1 MQDSGSGGNASLR
14 RPVFSAETGLRIME
28 TGEYNESIHS
38 EQSETGC
45 FAVFILWEG
54 AMEIRV
60 MNENSAELP
69 VLEAINEE
77 AIPEDERCSLSDM
90 LATGASVWC
99 IVSDREP
106 AGFMAVRH
114 YGNLVYLAYL
124 AVRKDLR
131 SKGIGG
137 SAVRELIRRSPGR
150 QVVVEYEAPESPDV
164 LNAVKRF
171 YLRNGFYETEWY
183 THYDNT
189 LFEIGC
195 SERDFDSE
203 EFRAFAADIAK
214 VVSDHIPNPFR
225 KSETPDAAERR
236 TVSL

>member
-1 MQDSGSGGNASLR
+1 
-14 RPVFSAETGLRIME
+14 
-28 TGEYNESIHS
+28 
-38 EQSETGC
+38 
-45 FAVFILWEG
+45 
-54 AMEIRV
+54 MEIR
-60 MNENSAELP
+60 EITGNSAELP

-77 AIPEDERCSLSDM
+77 AIPENERCSLSDM
-90 LATGASVWC
+90 LATGASLWC

-106 AGFMAVRH
+106 VGFMAVRC

-137 SAVRELIRRSPGR
+137 GAVRELIRRNPDR

-164 LNAVKRF
+164 PNSVKRF

-195 SERDFDSE
+195 SERNFDSE
-203 EFRAFAADIAK
+203 EFKAFAADIAK
-214 VVSDHIPNPFR
+214 AVSDHIPNPFR
-225 KSETPDAAERR
+225 KRKTPDTADR
-236 TVSL
+236 